1 MSRKKVKTLS
11 WFRQPYLPITF
22 NLQHILLKLAVF
34 FTNITMASVA
44 NSLHSIKHFERSLM
58 FRVQTMWV
66 KCYFEGK
73 KYTHLRP
80 IILPRFMLL
89 FNLKAMLSHWKPC
102 DAAVQFDT
110 YQNLQHYCPVFPVI
124 AWLTCFRRRGNRTN
138 MLGQLL
144 TSDSVVFV
152 QHCTL
157 YKFTNL
163 LTCYVHRKII
173 AVKIVSF

>member
-34 FTNITMASVA
+34 LQTLQWRVLLIACTALNILNGHWCLECRRCES
-44 NSLHSIKHFERSLM
+44 NS
-58 FRVQTMWV
+58 
-66 KCYFEGK
+66 YFEGK

-163 LTCYVHRKII
+163 LAMYI
-173 AVKIVSF
+173 VK